1 MCVFDILQPEVF
13 GNIVDVAKR
22 GVRGVLQP
30 VLDCRSLFYKPVFCR
45 DIDIY
50 IYIHAPRKDHISSL
64 PKKTFKSM
72 MFLFQTVGYVIVPWR
87 IFF

>member
-50 IYIHAPRKDHISSL
+50 IYTRS
-64 PKKTFKSM
+64 
-72 MFLFQTVGYVIVPWR
+72 
-87 IFF
+87 